1 MTAAVLSIGTELT
14 RGELVNTNASW
25 LAERLTLLGFEVL
38 ELATVDDHRERIAEA
53 LARLAS
59 RHRVVIAT
67 GGLGPT
73 TDDVTTE
80 AAAKALGVAL
90 ERHEPSLDAIR
101 RRFAALGREM
111 SPSNAKQAD
120 FPAGATVLP
129 NPVGTA
135 PGFAIDVA
143 AGAPSGPSR
152 AFFLPGVPHEMR
164 RIFDDHVQPAIAS
177 LAERTT
183 CQIRLRTF
191 GLPES
196 QVGERLAGLEGEEPA
211 ITIGYRASFPEI
223 EVKVLARAATQAE
236 AESIARRAAA
246 KVRERLGD
254 AVYGEGDDTLPAY
267 VGRALRDR
275 GLTLAIAES
284 CTGGMIGEMITRV
297 PGSSE
302 YLLLD
307 AVTYS
312 NAAKQDVLGVDVEL
326 LRHHGAV
333 SAEVAGAM
341 AEGARER
348 AGADLSV
355 AVTGIAGPGGGT
367 DAKPIGTVWLALAE
381 RGAETKTRTMK
392 LFGDRER
399 IRTLASFVALKM
411 IADAAIARGRA

>member
-38 ELATVDDHRERIAEA
+38 EHATVDDDVGRIADA
-53 LARLAS
+53 VTRLAS
-59 RHRVVIAT
+59 RHRVIVCT

-73 TDDVTTE
+73 SDDVTT
-80 AAAKALGVAL
+80 AAIARAMGVGL
-90 ERHEPSLDAIR
+90 ERHEPSIEAIQ

-111 SPSNAKQAD
+111 SPTNAKQAD
-120 FPAGATVLP
+120 FPSGATVLP

-135 PGFAIDVA
+135 AGFVA
-143 AGAPSGPSR
+143 DLGSSR
-152 AFFLPGVPHEMR
+152 VFVMPGVPLEMR
-164 RIFDDHVQPAIAS
+164 RIFEDHVEPVIAP
-177 LAERTT
+177 LAERQT

-196 QVGERLAGLEGEEPA
+196 QVGERLAGIEEEDGV
-211 ITIGYRASFPEI
+211 TIGYRASFPEI
-223 EVKVLARAATQAE
+223 EVKVLARGRTQQEAEVIAGRAAT
-236 AESIARRAAA
+236 
-246 KVRERLGD
+246 KVRDRLRD
-254 AVYGEGDDTLPAY
+254 VLYGEGDDTFAGY

-284 CTGGMIGEMITRV
+284 CTGGMIGEMVTRV

-312 NAAKQDVLGVDVEL
+312 NAAKHDLLGVDVEL
-326 LRHHGAV
+326 MRAYGAV
-333 SAEVAGAM
+333 SGEVATAM
-341 AEGARER
+341 AGGALRR
-348 AGADLSV
+348 AEAHIAV
-355 AVTGIAGPGGGT
+355 AVTGIAGPGGGS
-367 DAKPIGTVWLALAE
+367 DEKPIGTVWFALAQ
-381 RGAETKTRTMK
+381 RDQPTQSRTMK

-399 IRTLASFVALKM
+399 IRTMASYIALKM
-411 IADAAIARGRA
+411 VADAALAHGRA